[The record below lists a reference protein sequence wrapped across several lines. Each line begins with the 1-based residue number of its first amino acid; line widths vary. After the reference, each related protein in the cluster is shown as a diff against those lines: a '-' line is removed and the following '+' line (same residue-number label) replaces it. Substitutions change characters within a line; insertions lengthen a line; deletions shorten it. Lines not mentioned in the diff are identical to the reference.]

1 MTPALGGPVIETE
14 RLRLRPPEPR
24 DFEAFAGF
32 LGSGR
37 ARFMGG
43 PVPRGRAWWAF
54 RHILG
59 HWPLRGYGPFVI
71 ERGGVAIGQGGP
83 WRPVDSRGVEMGYCL
98 WDAAHEGR
106 GYALE
111 AMRAA
116 RAEAWSLGLD
126 DLVSYIEPPNAPSI
140 RLAERLGCSRDEW
153 ARGGD
158 LVYRHPAPE
167 VRDGSARPAP

>member
-1 MTPALGGPVIETE
+1 MTALPPIGAPVLETE
-14 RLRLRPPEPR
+14 RLRLRAPEPR

-32 LGSGR
+32 LGSAR

-43 PVPRGRAWWAF
+43 PVPRWRARRAF
-54 RHILG
+54 RHVLG

-71 ERGGVAIGQGGP
+71 EREGVAIGQGGP
-83 WRPVDSRGVEMGYCL
+83 WRPADSREVEMGYCL
-98 WDAAHEGR
+98 WDGAHEGH

-116 RAEAWSLGLD
+116 RAEAWSLGLVQ
-126 DLVSYIEPPNAPSI
+126 LVSYIEPPNAPSI
-140 RLAERLGCSRDEW
+140 RLAERLGCARDDG
-153 ARGGD
+153 ARRPDPGD

-167 VRDGSARPAP
+167 AAA